1 MTGAKVTPW
10 EKSNK
15 REIIVSSDAGSSI
28 KHFSFSMDTP
38 FNELTKEQRDMIL
51 YGCDDKNT
59 IFHLNVEINLIRLI
73 VNLKELFRM
82 ERLYIETEIKI
93 TAGNTFPNS

>member
-1 MTGAKVTPW
+1 
-10 EKSNK
+10 
-15 REIIVSSDAGSSI
+15 
-28 KHFSFSMDTP
+28 
-38 FNELTKEQRDMIL
+38 MIL

-73 VNLKELFRM
+73 VNLKELLRM
-82 ERLYIETEIKI
+82 ERLYIETKIKI